1 MDIKEEEEIKKEF
14 QLERIILFTDAVFA
28 IILTIMVL
36 EIKLPEGAR
45 HLPPEKFK
53 EAIAELLLKLA
64 GYVVTFG
71 LVSRFWVMHLKLFR
85 FLKDYD
91 IKLVFLNLVFLFSVT
106 LFPFAISLITGSIS
120 PTKAEYSVGYMVY
133 LTIFFLTIF
142 LQSLISQHLVKNK
155 QTLCINTP
163 QLEITLKW
171 KIQQINLIV
180 VPIIALLVIV
190 LNYFKL
196 QYYYLIAPVF
206 IYSLIIKTFTRKY
219 YPDENNGPLLV
230 RLFQSI
236 KPRKIKRSIK

>member
-53 EAIAELLLKLA
+53 EAIAELFLKLA
-64 GYVVTFG
+64 GYAVTFG
-71 LVSRFWVMHLKLFR
+71 LVGRFWVIHLKLFR

-120 PTKAEYSVGYMVY
+120 PKKPEYAMGYMVY
-133 LTIFFLTIF
+133 FIIFFSIIF
-142 LQSLISQHLVKNK
+142 MQSLISQHLVKNK

-163 QLEITLKW
+163 QLETTLKW
-171 KIQQINLIV
+171 KMQQINLFIA
-180 VPIIALLVIV
+180 PIMVLLMVAI
-190 LNYFKL
+190 NYLQL

-206 IYSLIIKTFTRKY
+206 FYSLIIKTYTRKY
-219 YPDENNGPLLV
+219 YPEEYNGPLLV